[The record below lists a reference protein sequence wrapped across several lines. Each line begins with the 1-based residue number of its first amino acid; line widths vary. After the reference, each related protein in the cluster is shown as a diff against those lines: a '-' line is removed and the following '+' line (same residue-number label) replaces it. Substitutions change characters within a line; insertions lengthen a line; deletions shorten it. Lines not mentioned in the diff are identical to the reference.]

1 MSTSIFDIAE
11 DILVAILS
19 EWANIVDIVRFDTA
33 ICCVQRDFYLSLIQ
47 GDKMY
52 LEIENYK
59 TNLMIPV
66 YIWCFLRELKFKN
79 ILISDQNSLALFGII
94 PPRENYS
101 YTSVSLLSLMPEH
114 FSDQIVDFIAS
125 CSQLTE
131 LTIQN
136 CDFNFLGIVK
146 LVTWQALTKLYFSGN
161 LQDVDTNIFLDFLC
175 ENCRFLTSL
184 ELETYSSL
192 KESSLEALIK
202 FNPSLTE
209 ISLCGAFANEGF
221 IDFLIS
227 NCINISKLELTVI
240 GTLSVDSLHPLL
252 EKVVSVSAR
261 RIVFMFVDLLHN
273 CHRFCYNS
281 SNEADCC
288 GDYFG
293 GNEYDL
299 EAFFKTFVD
308 FAKPYLDCNGNYKL
322 LLDHHFLSPLVLLAD
337 LTHVKIVWKYMNN
350 ESLLKILQ
358 THKKLVTISVDIGD
372 SQEYP
377 NLLSAP
383 FIDHHSLK
391 VIKITRKDRSNVWI
405 TMNLDH

>member
-299 EAFFKTFVD
+299 EAFFKTFLD